1 MIALD
6 AIELLRFSLAFVTP
20 IRTSYGEERSREGTL
35 VRAITA
41 DGVEGWGE
49 CAALARPD
57 YHHEFADGAFAAMSE
72 LAPMLLRREPLPFD
86 QPMARCALEL
96 AALDAEL
103 RSRGESFMEHLGGNA
118 MSVSACAAVG
128 IRGELPAG
136 YSMYKLKVG
145 SRDDLRWVAD
155 VRASVNE
162 SRSIAIDANGAFTV
176 DDVDALRALA
186 ELDLLFIEQPFA
198 EPMRVDLG
206 TPICLDESIV
216 SYDIAMRALDDR
228 TADVISIKAPRLGG
242 YLEAKR
248 LHDACRERGVPA
260 WCGGMYDA
268 GISKAANL
276 ALAALPGFIGGD
288 LASSSRYF
296 DRDVT
301 SPIELEPGGV
311 LRIPSGPGLGVEPE
325 PDMLDLVVTH
335 RAMIRR

>member
-6 AIELLRFSLAFVTP
+6 AIELLRFSLPFVTP

-41 DGVEGWGE
+41 EGVEGWGE

-57 YHHEFADGAFAAMSE
+57 YHHEFADGAFAAMRD
-72 LAPMLLRREPLPFD
+72 LAPMLLRGEPLPFD

-103 RSRGESFMEHLGGNA
+103 RSLGESFVHHLGGRA
-118 MSVSACAAVG
+118 RRVRASAVVG
-128 IRGELPAG
+128 ITGDVPAD
-136 YSMYKLKVG
+136 YDCIKLKVAT
-145 SRDDLRWVAD
+145 REDLRRVPALREQ
-155 VRASVNE
+155 VS
-162 SRSIAIDANGAFTV
+162 SLAIDANGAFTR
-176 DDVDALRALA
+176 DDIDALAALA

-198 EPMRVDLG
+198 QPIRVDLG

-216 SYDIAMRALDDR
+216 SYDTAMRALDEK
-228 TADVISIKAPRLGG
+228 TADIISIKAPRLGG

-248 LHDACRERGVPA
+248 LHDACRDRGAPV

-276 ALAALPGFIGGD
+276 ALSALPGFIGGD
-288 LASSSRYF
+288 LAASTHYF
-296 DRDVT
+296 ARDIT
-301 SPIELEPGGV
+301 AAFDLENGGELSVPNG
-311 LRIPSGPGLGVEPE
+311 RGLGVD
-325 PDMLDLVVTH
+325 PDPAVLELVVTH